1 MQIYVR
7 SLESLQAYEFEVN
20 AQIADVMQVVDCESL
35 QWNGRALRSE
45 LTLQDYGI
53 NNLATLEA
61 LLAIEGG
68 KRKKKKKAYTTP
80 KKKAHKHK
88 KVKLAVLNIYKVDKS
103 EKVTRTKRTCEKC
116 GAGTFMAKHFNR
128 HYCGKCHAT
137 LLFPQA

>member
-1 MQIYVR
+1 MLIYVKA
-7 SLESLQAYEFEVN
+7 LEGLQAYEFSAETLVSEIMSVAN
-20 AQIADVMQVVDCESL
+20 CESL
-35 QWNGRALRSE
+35 QWGGRALRGE
-45 LTLQDYGI
+45 LTLGDIGVTSES
-53 NNLATLEA
+53 TLEA
-61 LLAIEGG
+61 LLAVEGG

-103 EKVTRTKRTCEKC
+103 EKVTRTKRVCEKC

>member
-1 MQIYVR
+1 MLIYVK
-7 SLESLQAYEFEVN
+7 SFDNLQAYKLSSETRVAEVM
-20 AQIADVMQVVDCESL
+20 ALTESESL
-35 QWNGRALRSE
+35 QWGGRVLKSD
-45 LTLQDYGI
+45 LTLGDYGI
-53 NNLATLEA
+53 NNECTLESLMA
-61 LLAIEGG
+61 LAGG

-88 KVKLAVLNIYKVDKS
+88 RVKLAVLNIYKVDKS
-103 EKVTRTKRTCEKC
+103 DKVTRTKRVCEKC